1 MKYSAFTVSLA
12 FSLVLLSCQSAPHKP
27 ELKTLQDSVSYSIG
41 MDIAK
46 NLKGQM
52 IDVNPDVVAQ
62 ALKDMNPN
70 GKPMLTDAQAQ
81 SVMMEFQSEMMAK
94 HSAKMKEAAEKNLKD
109 GTTFLAENKNK
120 EGVITLPSGL
130 QYKVLTK
137 GSGKRPS
144 AKDNVSVN
152 YRGSLIDG
160 TEFDSSVKHGGP
172 AVFPVSGV
180 IKGLSEALQLMPVG
194 SKWQIVIPPEIG
206 YGAQSVGMQ
215 ITPNSVLVFEI
226 ELLGIKN

>member
-1 MKYSAFTVSLA
+1 MKYSPIIAAIALCFL
-12 FSLVLLSCQSAPHKP
+12 LVSCQSSQHKV
-27 ELKTLQDSVSYSIG
+27 ELKTMQDSVSYGIG

-52 IDVNPDVVAQ
+52 IDVNPDVIAQ
-62 ALKDMNPN
+62 ALKDMSPD

-81 SVMMEFQSEMMAK
+81 SVMMEFQSDMMAK
-94 HSAKMKEAAEKNLKD
+94 HSAKMKEAAEKNIKD
-109 GTTFLAENKNK
+109 GQAYLAENKK
-120 EGVITLPSGL
+120 KDGVITLPSGL
-130 QYKVLTK
+130 QYKVLTQ
-137 GSGKRPS
+137 GTGKRPT

-160 TEFDSSVKHGGP
+160 TEFDSSEKHGGP
-172 AVFPVSGV
+172 AVFPVAGI

-194 SKWQIVIPPEIG
+194 SKWQIVVPPEIG
-206 YGAQSVGMQ
+206 YGPQSVGTQ

-226 ELLGIKN
+226 ELLGIK